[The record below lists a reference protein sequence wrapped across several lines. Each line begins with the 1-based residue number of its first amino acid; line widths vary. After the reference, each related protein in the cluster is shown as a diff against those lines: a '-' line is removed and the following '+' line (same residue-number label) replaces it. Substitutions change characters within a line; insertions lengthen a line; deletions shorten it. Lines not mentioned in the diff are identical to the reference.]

1 MAGLL
6 LMLRAAAALNLQVAG
21 EGVCPVDLE
30 YRSSMFQLQA
40 FLGHVELCLLLP
52 CGVIQIRAQTS
63 D

>member
-6 LMLRAAAALNLQVAG
+6 LMLRAAAAALNLQVAG

-30 YRSSMFQLQA
+30 YRSSMFQLKA

-52 CGVIQIRAQTS
+52 FAAL
-63 D
+63 